1 MSVKLKTKRDLI
13 ERLRKTDDPI
23 LIEEISCLLDN
34 QAARD
39 DSPMEL
45 TPEQLT
51 VIRQAKKDVRNGL
64 FITHDDM
71 VKMVRAW
78 QSA

>member
-1 MSVKLKTKRDLI
+1 MSVNSKTKQDLI

-23 LIEEISCLLDN
+23 LIEEIGCILDN
-34 QAARD
+34 TELND

-78 QSA
+78 QIA

>member
-1 MSVKLKTKRDLI
+1 MSVKNSTKQDLI
-13 ERLRKTDDPI
+13 DRIRKTDDPI

-34 QAARD
+34 QEPKD
-39 DSPMEL
+39 DSPIEL

-78 QSA
+78 QSV